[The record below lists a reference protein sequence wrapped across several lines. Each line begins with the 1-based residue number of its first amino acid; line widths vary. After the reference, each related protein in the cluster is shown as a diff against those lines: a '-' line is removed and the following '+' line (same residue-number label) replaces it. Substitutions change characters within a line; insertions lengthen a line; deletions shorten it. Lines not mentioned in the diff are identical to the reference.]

1 MFKLVYYFD
10 LCVQCGYKVEPAL
23 EKRKWK
29 LIIYR
34 EPSKLRNRKTH
45 YFFFQSES
53 KNTPL
58 NQQVIKWCSKIIS
71 VLPA

>member
-1 MFKLVYYFD
+1 MKINYLQRAFKT
-10 LCVQCGYKVEPAL
+10 
-23 EKRKWK
+23 EKQENP
-29 LIIYR
+29 L
-34 EPSKLRNRKTH
+34 
-45 YFFFQSES
+45 FFFQSES